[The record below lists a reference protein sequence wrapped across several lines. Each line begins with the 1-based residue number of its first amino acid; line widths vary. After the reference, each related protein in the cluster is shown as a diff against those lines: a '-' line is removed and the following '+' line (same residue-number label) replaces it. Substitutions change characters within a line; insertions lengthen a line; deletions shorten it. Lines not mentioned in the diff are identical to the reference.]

1 MTRARYE
8 SRSRARI
15 SRGFARDK
23 RQRRL
28 DSFFLFFLLLLLLL
42 VLIAALTGAL
52 GSFNGFNCWWKGAK
66 FCECELW
73 NNKNGIVGNYLE
85 KLGRV
90 DCCQEV
96 KLCARK

>member
-1 MTRARYE
+1 M
-8 SRSRARI
+8 
-15 SRGFARDK
+15 G
-23 RQRRL
+23 
-28 DSFFLFFLLLLLLL
+28 
-42 VLIAALTGAL
+42 LIVG
-52 GSFNGFNCWWKGAK
+52 GKAK
-66 FCECELW
+66 FCECELR